1 MSNETIAPVAFQDG
15 DRVVC
20 ADGMARTVRG
30 MAPQLPGEPAHV
42 VVEDGTEWIAANCRR
57 ANPADVTAARIISNH
72 TAARVRRDPDP
83 QSPQWQAAL
92 ADLTAAMDFLK
103 IAETDPEILAAI
115 AGGVASAARDL
126 AEITARR
133 DAGVDAPPVEDQ
145 EEAALRAEV
154 AAHFV
159 ALSHD
164 SRAHGFQAVHARGE
178 ARPIAWTYRTGYGH
192 GVRYGWVLAG
202 GRLRT
207 EHAAAVYRWEAEEDA
222 ASTVLTLT
230 ARGKGDTSV
239 LDALAHASLAELRE
253 ALDRLR
259 DRAARTRGT
268 HPRYVLD
275 ENVRAALEVLAAC
288 HFAEVPNDFN
298 PAAEV
303 GAEDHDPGATGL
315 VVEPRENGHVAAYW
329 VERGRY
335 VTAGGSPFTAQ
346 LRELR
351 RVFQDAGWEVVP
363 GGRRVVTAYRPTS

>member
-1 MSNETIAPVAFQDG
+1 MSNETTTPAAFQDG

-20 ADGMARTVRG
+20 ADGVARTVRG

-57 ANPADVTAARIISNH
+57 ANPEDVTAARIISNH
-72 TAARVRRDPDP
+72 TAARVRRDPDS

-103 IAETDPEILAAI
+103 VAETDREILAAI

-159 ALSHD
+159 VLSHD
-164 SRAHGFQAVHARGE
+164 SRANGFQAVHPRGE

-192 GVRYGWVLAG
+192 DVRYGWVLAG

-207 EHAAAVYRWEAEEDA
+207 EHAAAVYRWQAEEDA

-230 ARGKGDTSV
+230 ARGEGDTSV
-239 LDALAHASLAELRE
+239 VDALAHASLDELRA

-259 DRAARTRGT
+259 DRAARARGT
-268 HPRYVLD
+268 SPAHVLD
-275 ENVRAALEVLAAC
+275 EDVTAALKVLAAC
-288 HFAEVPNDFN
+288 HFAEVPHDFN
-298 PAAEV
+298 ANVEE
-303 GAEDHDPGATGL
+303 GAEGHDPEVTGL
-315 VVEPRENGHVAAYW
+315 VVEPAGGGHVSAYW

-335 VTAGGSPFTAQ
+335 VTPNGAPFTAQ

-351 RVFQDAGWEVVP
+351 RLFQDAGWETVP
-363 GGRRVVTAYRPTS
+363 GTRRVVTAYRPTS